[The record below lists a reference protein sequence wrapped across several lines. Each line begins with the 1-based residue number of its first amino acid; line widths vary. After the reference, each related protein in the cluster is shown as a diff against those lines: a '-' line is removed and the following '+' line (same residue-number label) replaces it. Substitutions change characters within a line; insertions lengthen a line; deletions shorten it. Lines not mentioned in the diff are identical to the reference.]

1 MPGYMNGK
9 EGRMPKLFN
18 VRVYYKKA
26 DRPFKEELDSFIVSA
41 NNEDEAEIMADEM
54 AMERILCKVDNDMEF
69 TKEVNNDI

>member
-1 MPGYMNGK
+1 
-9 EGRMPKLFN
+9 MPKLFN